1 MSIMQC
7 IYITQSSTQ
16 HKRSALIYLGKIVL
30 VMANAAYVIYGP
42 KELHLRYFTF
52 ALVTFLVIMIDREGC
67 IFRSYFEI
75 SAIRKSVKIN

>member
-1 MSIMQC
+1 MQC

-30 VMANAAYVIYGP
+30 VMANAAYGP

-52 ALVTFLVIMIDREGC
+52 ALVTFLVIMIDR
-67 IFRSYFEI
+67 
-75 SAIRKSVKIN
+75 

>member
-1 MSIMQC
+1 MQC

-30 VMANAAYVIYGP
+30 VMANAAYGP

-75 SAIRKSVKIN
+75 STIRKSVKII